1 MSCNLGRVWGELL
14 LRAGLV
20 QVYEST
26 KLTTEEKT
34 VITEVLQ
41 PLFVMLNNTQSGEL
55 MGTNA
60 SATATL

>member
-1 MSCNLGRVWGELL
+1 MS
-14 LRAGLV
+14 AGLV
-20 QVYEST
+20 QVYESHQ
-26 KLTTEEKT
+26 LTTKEKT

-41 PLFVMLNNTQSGEL
+41 PLFVMLNNTPSGEF

>member
-1 MSCNLGRVWGELL
+1 M
-14 LRAGLV
+14 
-20 QVYEST
+20 QVYESN
-26 KLTTEEKT
+26 KLTTEQKT

-41 PLFVMLNNTQSGEL
+41 PLFAMLNNTQSGEL